1 MITVR
6 QFKQLKFKSKKN
18 PLEAEEIIGKNLFD
32 AIKNNFYISNKNI
45 VVLCGNT
52 NKGHL
57 GFVLARYFREEA
69 NVNVI
74 FLNKKENLD
83 EDFKINYLRILGNL
97 KQDTS
102 LVYNADIIVDA
113 ILDNEVR
120 GFIREPAKSAIIKY
134 NNSKAFK
141 IAIDY
146 PSGLNPDT
154 GIAVDIETK
163 NNLIFTLQDMKKG
176 LLQYKNVV
184 VVDTGLK

>member
-57 GFVLARYFREEA
+57 GFVLARYFRE
-69 NVNVI
+69 
-74 FLNKKENLD
+74 
-83 EDFKINYLRILGNL
+83 
-97 KQDTS
+97 
-102 LVYNADIIVDA
+102 DIIVDA
-113 ILDNEVR
+113 ILDNEVK